1 MIADWGTGVRWW
13 GWLPGIVATAV
24 FWALVIWAIVVL
36 ARWARSGG
44 NGPAGPDGPRD
55 TGGPGDD
62 GDGPGQA
69 QARRYVAGEIGAV
82 EYHRHAGALRSRP
95 YAHAGPALRPK
106 RMGGHRFPSR
116 SCPRSCP
123 PSRAR
128 PAPVDFA
135 PASDAGD
142 GQVPLR

>member
-13 GWLPGIVATAV
+13 GWVPGIIATAV

-44 NGPAGPDGPRD
+44 NGPAGPGGPDGPRD

-69 QARRYVAGEIGAV
+69 LAGRYVAGEIGAA
-82 EYHRHAGALRSRP
+82 EYHRHARGPRSRP
-95 YAHAGPALRPK
+95 CARAGRP
-106 RMGGHRFPSR
+106 
-116 SCPRSCP
+116 
-123 PSRAR
+123 
-128 PAPVDFA
+128 
-135 PASDAGD
+135 
-142 GQVPLR
+142 